1 MIVSLDAGEMTVAQ
15 VLAAMRN
22 SVARISGVVDQKAGP
37 QSAYQT
43 DLDGLVAEIAFAK
56 WRNVCPDLTVS
67 PRVGGSDAVVKGWRI
82 DVKATRHVTGRLL
95 ASRTK
100 KAEYADAYVLA
111 VVRDNTVRFPGWATS
126 ADLLRDENLTDFGYG
141 QVFALT
147 QAQLRPF
154 SEIA

>member
-1 MIVSLDAGEMTVAQ
+1 MIVALDAGEMTVAQ

-67 PRVGGSDAVVKGWRI
+67 PRVGGADAVVKGWRV
-82 DVKATRHVTGRLL
+82 DVKATRHENGRLL

-100 KAEYADAYVLA
+100 KPEYADAYVLA
-111 VVRDNTVRFPGWATS
+111 VVRDNEVRFPGWATAS
-126 ADLLRDENLTDFGYG
+126 DLLREENLTDFGYG
-141 QVFALT
+141 QVYALT
-147 QAQLRPF
+147 QQRLRPF
-154 SEIA
+154 AQLA